1 MALNQLEYLIHG
13 NILPMTIS
21 RHRMSERL
29 VIEKVFGDGYQ
40 DSTWGEHVGHVKAFV
55 GVESDGTAKHFI
67 QAERYLT
74 LFLHLYTLLGGQ
86 PYVVFRSFGT
96 PIEDYANL
104 GERSAGHPTHQPI
117 KYIGEPL
124 PNDVRYVS
132 RLKALF
138 QQVESNYENITD
150 SPLGLAMQFFYDAV
164 MSNHRGRLALA
175 VVHFMIAAEAL
186 VIIGEESKRQN
197 VSRRISAL
205 FSVTPDEYETVYRN
219 MKALYDVRSGIVH
232 GGGKKTTPLEVG
244 RLFQYLRKS
253 LLERLSLRG
262 LSKLDLVEKLD
273 KISGEWDLKTE
284 LEQLR
289 QFDWQKL

>member
-1 MALNQLEYLIHG
+1 
-13 NILPMTIS
+13 
-21 RHRMSERL
+21 MSERL